1 MSDAVFIMQSQP
13 AASRAVVSLL
23 IRHGADVNLGSE
35 ELGLTPLHIA
45 SIFGCCEVIPVLLAA
60 GADVNAIY
68 QRPSDDEEWFT
79 PETPLE
85 SAMEFARH
93 RAYPLLLRAG
103 AALPDD
109 DDDQRWD
116 LPDEDCGYLHRVAD
130 AGGWEAYRRAHV
142 DKLALLFTPKPE
154 TGSGRR
160 RSKRRRSPI
169 HRLPPEVVRC
179 VVEYWAHAGYY

>member
-1 MSDAVFIMQSQP
+1 MSDAVFRLRSQP
-13 AASRAVVSLL
+13 AVSRAVVAML
-23 IRHGADVNLGSE
+23 IRHGADVNLGSRP
-35 ELGLTPLHIA
+35 GLTPLHIA

-60 GADVNAIY
+60 GADLNAIY
-68 QRPSDDEEWFT
+68 NRPSDNEEWFT

-85 SAMEFARH
+85 SAIGFARF

-109 DDDQRWD
+109 DDRDFWTN
-116 LPDEDCGYLHRVAD
+116 PDREDCRYLQRVAD

-154 TGSGRR
+154 TGRGR

-169 HRLPPEVVRC
+169 HGLPPELVRR